1 MIDTTEKIV
10 LLILKKININV
21 NEISDIN
28 QLLIPREIFLC
39 EQKYNDIKNNI
50 PELKKVFKSSYLNSL
65 QSTAEKKQ
73 SWPLLNLVRQIL
85 KSINYK
91 MVPKRV
97 CDGYDKEGKKK
108 FKRFFNIEKLE
119 SNEKTDNITTNNEE
133 DIKVV
138 ELHV

>member
-1 MIDTTEKIV
+1 MDDITEKIV
-10 LLILKKININV
+10 LLILKKININI
-21 NEISDIN
+21 NKISDIN

-39 EQKYNDIKNNI
+39 DERYKDIKNNI
-50 PELKKVFKSSYLNSL
+50 PELKKKFKSSYLNSL

-108 FKRFFNIEKLE
+108 FKRFFNIF
-119 SNEKTDNITTNNEE
+119 
-133 DIKVV
+133 
-138 ELHV
+138 

>member
-119 SNEKTDNITTNNEE
+119 SSEKTDNITTNNEE
-133 DIKVV
+133 DIKLV
-138 ELHV
+138 ELNI

>member
-1 MIDTTEKIV
+1 MDDITEKIV
-10 LLILKKININV
+10 LLILKKININI
-21 NEISDIN
+21 NKISDIN

-39 EQKYNDIKNNI
+39 DERYKDIKNNI
-50 PELKKVFKSSYLNSL
+50 PELKKKFKSSYLNSL

-119 SNEKTDNITTNNEE
+119 GNEKIDNITTNNEE

>member
-21 NEISDIN
+21 NEITDIN

>member
-1 MIDTTEKIV
+1 MDDITEKIV
-10 LLILKKININV
+10 LLILKKININI
-21 NEISDIN
+21 NKISDIN

-39 EQKYNDIKNNI
+39 DEIYKDIKNNI
-50 PELKKVFKSSYLNSL
+50 PELKKKFKSSYLNSL

-119 SNEKTDNITTNNEE
+119 GNEKIDNITTNNEE

>member
-73 SWPLLNLVRQIL
+73 SWPLLNLVRQTL
-85 KSINYK
+85 KAINFK
-91 MVPKRV
+91 MTPKRV
-97 CDGYDKEGKKK
+97 SAGYSKDGTKLY
-108 FKRFFNIEKLE
+108 KRMFI
-119 SNEKTDNITTNNEE
+119 I
-133 DIKVV
+133 
-138 ELHV
+138 